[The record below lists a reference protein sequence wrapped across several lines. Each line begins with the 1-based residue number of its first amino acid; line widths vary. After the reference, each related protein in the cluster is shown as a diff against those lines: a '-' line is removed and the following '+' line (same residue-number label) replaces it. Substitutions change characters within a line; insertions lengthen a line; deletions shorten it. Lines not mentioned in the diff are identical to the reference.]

1 MFKNLEQTYWEVLRG
16 RAWILTK
23 EFLGINLRT
32 GAVSIACIGVGTILQ
47 TYLNNWNAARDKLV
61 VTGIYFVPFLVA
73 VVAVYL
79 ANLFRAGR
87 TLHDEQA
94 AEIARH
100 EDALN
105 AYSKHADLAERLV
118 EFRREGV
125 KLRNRRLKKSDKP
138 SLDGLQ
144 IAAWKIEVDTWQK
157 SVLAAIKGQVS
168 AKDYGRFETL
178 DAYAPMSFGWQ
189 INSVHSQYLAMLSRR
204 IQILLEI
211 MGQF

>member
-1 MFKNLEQTYWEVLRG
+1 MFGHIEQTYWELVRR

-23 EFLGINLRT
+23 EFLGINFRT
-32 GAVSIACIGVGTILQ
+32 GAVSLACIAVGAILH
-47 TYLNNWNAARDKLV
+47 TYLKDWNAAKDELV
-61 VTGIYFVPFLVA
+61 VTAIYFVPFAVA
-73 VVAVYL
+73 VVAAYL
-79 ANLFRAGR
+79 ANLLRAGR
-87 TLHDEQA
+87 ILHDEQA

-105 AYSKHADLAERLV
+105 AYSRRADLAERLV
-118 EFRREGV
+118 EFRRDGV
-125 KLRNRRLKKSDKP
+125 KLRNRPLKKSDKL

-144 IAAWKIEVDTWQK
+144 IAAWKMEVDAWEK
-157 SVLAAIKGQVS
+157 SVLATIKGGVS

-178 DAYAPMSFGWQ
+178 DSYAPMSFAWQ
-189 INSVHSQYLAMLSRR
+189 INSVHGQYLAMLSRR